1 MLLGTRSIQDAIS
14 LSLLESDS
22 SAHGNI
28 DDSTNEDDC
37 KDDSL
42 NLSIGNS
49 EISLTGLGRDPET
62 LIANVEKVRYFNDV
76 SYRFHASQKDKTYSE
91 GDSSFGEQQFRS
103 LSPRPVAVDRS
114 SPLMRER
121 SHSPAPIP
129 SHMSSPLFR
138 SGSPLMMNR
147 NRNGS
152 NSSLTGRQRI
162 TREDVQ
168 KRLLTRRSLG
178 SPAPEVEPESKC
190 SSAAGGS
197 STPQSTENTMML
209 GDQGDTKSP
218 AHVRGT
224 AANAQERNGLASTDI
239 IDVEMS
245 DEHETRDCATSLSR
259 RVGNGDSSQD
269 AIRTSSIHKEAVLG
283 EVAETGFD
291 GPDSLGVLPRTPG
304 DDVKM
309 DSVSSGSSGNSSST
323 VVDALNH
330 PSIKLEFNDVNMDMK
345 SALDRLMDDVAGV
358 GDHEGEDSIM
368 TERQSFD
375 ANASNVTRSNRT
387 PLTRA
392 MTEPTPL
399 LHTSTGIGFSPD
411 KDKSDS
417 SIEAIPPPLPPKDNS
432 RSYEEMETDSGEDP
446 EGFHRRHQ
454 AKSRRTQQRLLGVG
468 RPSRRR
474 SMSTGDADVLRKRS
488 GGGLLD
494 GVVAEVEGNNAL
506 ANSIEEEL
514 KKLVEPQKKAV
525 SFVSLDNR

>member
-1 MLLGTRSIQDAIS
+1 MRSIS
-14 LSLLESDS
+14 
-22 SAHGNI
+22 
-28 DDSTNEDDC
+28 
-37 KDDSL
+37 
-42 NLSIGNS
+42 
-49 EISLTGLGRDPET
+49 
-62 LIANVEKVRYFNDV
+62 
-76 SYRFHASQKDKTYSE
+76 
-91 GDSSFGEQQFRS
+91 
-103 LSPRPVAVDRS
+103 PVAVEGARS

-121 SHSPAPIP
+121 SHSPALIP

-323 VVDALNH
+323 VVDAMTH
-330 PSIKLEFNDVNMDMK
+330 PNIKLEFNDVNMDMK

-358 GDHEGEDSIM
+358 GSHEGEDSIM

-417 SIEAIPPPLPPKDNS
+417 SIEATPPPLPPKDNS
-432 RSYEEMETDSGEDP
+432 RSYEEMETDSGEESEKP
-446 EGFHRRHQ
+446 EDFRRRRQ
-454 AKSRRTQQRLLGVG
+454 IKSKHTQQRLLGVG

-494 GVVAEVEGNNAL
+494 GVVADVEGNDAL

-525 SFVSLDNR
+525 SFVSLENHQIITLSSCPRDTMCESAKQRSMPPPLILMV